1 MSNYVE
7 IANLAATF
15 IGTTARLV
23 SPDDNTV
30 LARRVKAVWDLQ
42 RRSTI
47 RDGEWNFACAR
58 ASLPSL
64 AEVAPYPFT
73 YVFALPAG
81 TLRLL
86 EVLDSEARDNYRLEG
101 GAVIGGVATSGPRI
115 LANLVPINVRYL
127 VDVPDM
133 TLWDEQFAEAF
144 AARIAWAIGKP
155 IAGSAYSTTEGW
167 NLYQAK
173 CSAAKSVDAR
183 ENPPLDQEESGWV
196 LARWGWFGND
206 MNRGW

>member
-1 MSNYVE
+1 MANYVQ
-7 IANLAATF
+7 IANLAASF
-15 IGTTARLV
+15 IGTAARLV

-30 LARRVKAVWDLQ
+30 LARRVKSVWDLQ
-42 RRSTI
+42 RRATI

-58 ASLPSL
+58 ALLPAL
-64 AEVAPYPFT
+64 AVPAPYPFA
-73 YVFALPAG
+73 YAFELPAG

-86 EVLDSEARDNYRLEG
+86 ELLDSQARDDYRLEG
-101 GAVIGGVATSGPRI
+101 GAVTGNVATSGPRI
-115 LANLVPINVRYL
+115 LANMAPINVRYL
-127 VDVPDM
+127 VDVADE

-173 CSAAKSVDAR
+173 CSAAKSTDAR

-196 LARWGWFGND
+196 LARWGMFGND